1 MRLLFRRTALL
12 AFASLTLGF
21 ILAGCSHYRLGTGS
35 QLAFQKL
42 YVAPVNNVAA
52 IPQARALVTT
62 KIREKLMQDGRIALV
77 NTPDEADATLEVV
90 LKEYDRTPTIRL
102 ESDTGLARQFALDLT
117 AEATLRLSGG
127 RILFEKREVK
137 ASREAFIDGGQLQSE
152 YQTVPLLA
160 DSLANGVSHAV
171 LDTW

>member
-1 MRLLFRRTALL
+1 M
-12 AFASLTLGF
+12 
-21 ILAGCSHYRLGTGS
+21 
-35 QLAFQKL
+35 
-42 YVAPVNNVAA
+42 
-52 IPQARALVTT
+52 TT

-77 NTPDEADATLEVV
+77 NTPDEADAILEVV

-127 RILFEKREVK
+127 RILFEKRPIK